1 MMVDILTMRSL
12 LCVCLNHFSALLQHD
27 LTGMHLSSL
36 LLGCSAASSTI
47 VSATNI
53 FVASYAGN
61 VTTFSLEKSGP
72 NYSLNKKFVHDGCAP
87 NPSWLTIDYQKSHL
101 FCVEEGL
108 EADIGHMTEFTI
120 NSDGSLKVEPGR
132 RVETLVG
139 PVYSVLY
146 GSTRRHSSQS
156 IALAH
161 YSGSGVSAWDVSD
174 RLDGL
179 ELITE
184 QTWGVDQASHVN
196 PERQDAPHAHQVA
209 LAPGGRSI
217 FVPDLGSDKV
227 RIFTIENDRAAKANS
242 SNTLSES
249 AYPLRTA
256 PGAGPRHVTFYKPF
270 RGCPDT
276 FLFLNNELGNT
287 IESYNMTLVPA
298 TRHEPSH
305 YDFQKVYSSTYFGAN
320 KTVPIN
326 STIAEIALSPD
337 SAFVVVS
344 VRGDRSFNLTNPD
357 PKNSTVFP
365 SDSLI
370 TYKIHVDGTLNLL
383 QVAPAGGLQP
393 RHFSMNGMGDL
404 IAVGLQEGEAIV
416 VFERNVDT
424 GMIGREVARY
434 SGLGQ
439 VTNVRWDEEVFDG
452 TNWGMEW

>member
-1 MMVDILTMRSL
+1 MR
-12 LCVCLNHFSALLQHD
+12 
-27 LTGMHLSSL
+27 LSPF
-36 LLGCSAASSTI
+36 LLGCGAASTAS
-47 VSATNI
+47 VSATKI

-61 VTTFSLEKSGP
+61 VTTFSLEQTGSQY
-72 NYSLNKKFVHDGCAP
+72 NLIKKFAHDGCAP
-87 NPSWLTIDYQKSHL
+87 NPSWLTIDYHKNEL

-108 EADIGHMTEFTI
+108 EADIGHLTEFTI
-120 NSDGSLKVEPGR
+120 NVDGSLEVRPGR

-146 GSTRRHSSQS
+146 GPAGRHRSQS

-161 YSGSGVSAWDVSD
+161 YTGSGVSAWDVSN
-174 RLDGL
+174 RLESL

-184 QTWGVDQASHVN
+184 KTWAVDQASHVN

-227 RIFTIENDRAAKANS
+227 RIFTIENNRAAKGDK
-242 SNTLSES
+242 SNTISES

-270 RGCPDT
+270 RACPDT
-276 FLFLNNELGNT
+276 FLFLNNELANT

-298 TRHEPSH
+298 TRHEPLH

-326 STIAEIALSPD
+326 STIAEVALSPD
-337 SAFVVVS
+337 SAFVIVS
-344 VRGDRSFNLTNPD
+344 VRGDRSFNITNPD

-370 TYKIHVDGTLNLL
+370 TYKVHVNGTLDLL
-383 QVAPAGGLQP
+383 QVVPAGGLQP
-393 RHFSMNGMGDL
+393 RHFSMNGRGDL
-404 IAVGLQEGEAIV
+404 LAVGLQEGEAIV
-416 VFERNVDT
+416 VFERDVDT
-424 GMIGREVARY
+424 GMIGKEVARY

-439 VTNVRWDEEVFDG
+439 VTNVRWNEEVFDG
-452 TNWGMEW
+452 TNWGTEW